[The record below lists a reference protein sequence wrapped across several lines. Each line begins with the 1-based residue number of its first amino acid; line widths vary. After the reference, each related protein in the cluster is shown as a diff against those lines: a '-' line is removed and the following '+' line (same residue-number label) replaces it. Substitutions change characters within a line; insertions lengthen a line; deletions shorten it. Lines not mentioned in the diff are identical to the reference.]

1 MCFADEEA
9 GDGGREAA
17 TALCLG
23 ILVSMTI
30 KRRRR
35 GVEATGFFDGLGV
48 GEARVEL
55 RKWGF

>member
-9 GDGGREAA
+9 GDGGRGGA
-17 TALCLG
+17 TALGLG
-23 ILVSMTI
+23 ILLFMTI
-30 KRRRR
+30 KRRGR